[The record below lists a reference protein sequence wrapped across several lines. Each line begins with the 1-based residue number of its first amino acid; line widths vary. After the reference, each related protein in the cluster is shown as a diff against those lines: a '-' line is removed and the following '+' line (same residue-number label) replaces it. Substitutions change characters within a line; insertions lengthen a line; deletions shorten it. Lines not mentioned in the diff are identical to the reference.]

1 MVLLPLL
8 SRCVGIPP
16 PPVSSSGGGG
26 GRAGGGGGRAAAAAV
41 PRARRG
47 PAPSS
52 RRQPGA
58 GWNHAG
64 RGGDSTGKGESA
76 EPCGTAQDGST
87 DSPPAR
93 KAEPLRERPVGS
105 SAARG
110 RRARRLACSPLPRP
124 ARYVGSP
131 RGTPA
136 ERNAPRRKAE
146 GGGGKR
152 QPRSPSRSRRSGS
165 LQVRRARSRPDGP
178 SSLPRAPPAAWYG
191 PPRGTLGSLGRAARP
206 WRRPGGERAPGVR
219 AGRQRAARRRLAYR
233 AAAAAGPGPPNCLWG
248 LPGAWALSAAAPAAG
263 PRHSRS
269 WAQGRGRRR
278 KSRHFA

>member
-146 GGGGKR
+146 GGGGGGR
-152 QPRSPSRSRRSGS
+152 GSRDPRR
-165 LQVRRARSRPDGP
+165 
-178 SSLPRAPPAAWYG
+178 
-191 PPRGTLGSLGRAARP
+191 
-206 WRRPGGERAPGVR
+206 E
-219 AGRQRAARRRLAYR
+219 
-233 AAAAAGPGPPNCLWG
+233 AAAAARSRSGGPEAAPMAPLLFPALPPPLGTARREARWDRLGVQRGPG
-248 LPGAWALSAAAPAAG
+248 AG
-263 PRHSRS
+263 P
-269 WAQGRGRRR
+269 AGRGRRE
-278 KSRHFA
+278 